1 MEVVSAAVAPEDLV
15 SATNGVSGH
24 PLPLAIDVAS
34 RAASGGGAYAFM
46 NIEKL
51 RLQEAR
57 DGNPPGKDGD
67 LT

>member
-15 SATNGVSGH
+15 SATISATNGVSGH

-34 RAASGGGAYAFM
+34 RAASGGGAYVFM

-57 DGNPPGKDGD
+57 D
-67 LT
+67 